1 MRMELRVRRSRQSVF
16 IPAGLKIR
24 KDISMQFVDKAFA
37 RRLESCEEMPQVL
50 YARTFQKTRP
60 EIGAAEEEIC
70 GGHMIFAGLGS
81 PIGRATGVGLD
92 RPFTAA
98 DLDRVEA
105 FYRAHHAPSQVDLCS
120 MHEPAVFELFKE
132 RGYAIAELNNVL
144 YRKLDAQEEAQ
155 EEKKMPPPPPG
166 CEIRRSRLEEAEAAG
181 KIMENAFF
189 PGGAP
194 EAFRGLI
201 APFYQ
206 MERALAFVASVE
218 GRLVACG
225 TGLVIPEHRVFALC
239 GAGTLAEFRGRGLQ
253 TALLRA
259 RMAAAAAAGCEYAVV
274 VTQGGTTSQRNAERL
289 GFRVA
294 YSKVTVIK
302 QLKPP
307 I

>member
-1 MRMELRVRRSRQSVF
+1 
-16 IPAGLKIR
+16 
-24 KDISMQFVDKAFA
+24 MQFVDKAFA
-37 RRLESCEEMPQVL
+37 RRLESVEEMPQVM

-60 EIGAAEEEIC
+60 EIC

-92 RPFTAA
+92 REFTAA
-98 DLDRVEA
+98 DLDRVEE
-105 FYRAHHAPSQVDLCS
+105 FYRAHKAPSQVDLCP

-144 YRKLDAQEEAQ
+144 FRKLDAQETF
-155 EEKKMPPPPPG
+155 PPPPAR
-166 CEIRRSRLEEAEAAG
+166 CEIRPSRQEEADTAG
-181 KIMENAFF
+181 AIVESAFF
-189 PGGAP
+189 PDGAP
-194 EAFRGLI
+194 EAYRGLV

-218 GRLVACG
+218 GKLVACG

-259 RMAAAAAAGCEYAVV
+259 RMAAAVQAGCEFAVV
-274 VTQGGTTSQRNAERL
+274 VTNGGTTSQRNAERL

-302 QLKPP
+302 KLETPG
-307 I
+307 

>member
-1 MRMELRVRRSRQSVF
+1 
-16 IPAGLKIR
+16 
-24 KDISMQFVDKAFA
+24 MQFVDKAFA
-37 RRLESCEEMPQVL
+37 RRLESCEEMPQVM
-50 YARTFQKTRP
+50 YARLFRKTRP
-60 EIGAAEEEIC
+60 DIGAAEEEIC

-81 PIGRATGVGLD
+81 PIGRATGAGLD
-92 RPFTAA
+92 RPFTAT
-98 DLDRVEA
+98 DLDRVEQ
-105 FYRAHHAPSQVDLCS
+105 FYRAHKAPSQVDLCP
-120 MHEPAVFELFKE
+120 MHEASVFEMFKE

-144 YRKLDAQEEAQ
+144 FRKLEID
-155 EEKKMPPPPPG
+155 EKLPPAPAG
-166 CEIRRSRLEEAEAAG
+166 CEIRRSHLEDAEAAG
-181 KIMENAFF
+181 TIVESAFF
-189 PGGAP
+189 PDGAP

-239 GAGTLAEFRGRGLQ
+239 GAGTLSDFRGRGLQ

-259 RMAAAAAAGCEYAVV
+259 RMDAAVQAGCEYAVV

-302 QLKPP
+302 QFEKL
-307 I
+307 

>member
-1 MRMELRVRRSRQSVF
+1 
-16 IPAGLKIR
+16 
-24 KDISMQFVDKAFA
+24 MQFVDEAFA

-50 YARTFQKTRP
+50 YARIFQKTRP

-92 RPFTAA
+92 RPLTEE
-98 DLDRVEA
+98 DLNQIEQ
-105 FYRAHHAPSQVDLCS
+105 FYREHKAPSQVDLTPL
-120 MHEPAVFELFKE
+120 HRPEVFEMFKE

-144 YRKLDAQEEAQ
+144 YRKLDSDEKFPSPPGHYQLRRSHSEEADTTGAIV
-155 EEKKMPPPPPG
+155 EG
-166 CEIRRSRLEEAEAAG
+166 
-181 KIMENAFF
+181 AFF
-189 PGGAP
+189 PDGAP

-201 APFYQ
+201 APLYQ
-206 MERALAFVASVE
+206 MENALAFVATIE
-218 GRLVACG
+218 GQPVACG
-225 TGLVIPEHRVFALC
+225 TGLAIREHRVFALC
-239 GAGTLAEFRGRGLQ
+239 GAGTLAAHRGRGLQ

-294 YSKVTVIK
+294 YSKVTVIR
-302 QLKPP
+302 QMAP
-307 I
+307 